1 MSLNG
6 KELELFE
13 SVEFCLALLGA
24 LPLPVFMIDDDN
36 NCHTLSDLS
45 VPSFE
50 KLSSIVPDKGQN
62 IWKLN
67 MDEDESLIV
76 KAVKKAREA
85 NERVSVKGKWKYKD
99 SLLRNQMMVVAHA
112 VPAEIGEKKYVI
124 VAAEDTTELERLKGL
139 LPICMQCNKIFNE
152 NTENWDKLENYISN
166 KTTADFSHGICPD
179 CSEIMVQQL
188 EDTNWGKDI
197 KNG

>member
-45 VPSFE
+45 LPSFE
-50 KLSSIVPDKGQN
+50 KLSSIVPEKEGN

-85 NERVSVKGKWKYKD
+85 DERVSVKGKWKYKD

-112 VPAEIGEKKYVI
+112 VPAQIGEKRYVI

-139 LPICMQCNKIFNE
+139 LPICMQCNKIFNK

-179 CSEIMVQQL
+179 CSDVMVKEL
-188 EDTNWGKDI
+188 EDTNWG
-197 KNG
+197 NGD

>member
-1 MSLNG
+1 MSIDG

-24 LPLPVFMIDDDN
+24 LPLPVFMVDSEN

-45 VPSFE
+45 GPSFE
-50 KLSSIVPDKGQN
+50 KLSSIVPEKGKN
-62 IWKLN
+62 IWRLN

-76 KAVKKAREA
+76 KAVKKARKV

-112 VPAEIGEKKYVI
+112 VPAQISGKDYVI

-139 LPICMQCNKIFNE
+139 LPICMQCNKIFNDK
-152 NTENWDKLENYISN
+152 TENWDKLENYISN

-179 CSEIMVQQL
+179 CSEVMVKKL
-188 EDTNWGKDI
+188 EDTNWGK
-197 KNG
+197 KS

>member
-1 MSLNG
+1 MSLSG

-24 LPLPVFMIDDDN
+24 LPLPVFMVDEEN

-45 VPSFE
+45 KPSLE
-50 KLSSIVPDKGQN
+50 KLSSIVPEKGQN

-67 MDEDESLIV
+67 MEEKDSLIV
-76 KAVKKAREA
+76 KAVKKARKE
-85 NERVSVKGKWKYKD
+85 NEQVSVKGKWKYKD
-99 SLLRNQMMVVAHA
+99 TLLRNEMMVVAHA
-112 VPAEIGEKKYVI
+112 VPSLISGKEYVI

-152 NTENWDKLENYISN
+152 NTENWDKIENYICS
-166 KTTADFSHGICPD
+166 KTTADFSHGLCPE
-179 CSEIMVQQL
+179 CSEVMVKKL
-188 EDTNWGKDI
+188 ENKNWGKE
-197 KNG
+197 N

>member
-45 VPSFE
+45 LPSFE
-50 KLSSIVPDKGQN
+50 KLSSIVPDKEGN

-67 MDEDESLIV
+67 MEEDESLIV

-85 NERVSVKGKWKYKD
+85 DERVSVKGKWKYKD

-112 VPAEIGEKKYVI
+112 VPAQIGEKKYVI

-139 LPICMQCNKIFNE
+139 LPICMQCNKIFNK

-166 KTTADFSHGICPD
+166 KTTADFSHGICPK
-179 CSEIMVQQL
+179 CSDVMVKEL
-188 EDTNWGKDI
+188 EDTNWGKDTE
-197 KNG
+197 NG